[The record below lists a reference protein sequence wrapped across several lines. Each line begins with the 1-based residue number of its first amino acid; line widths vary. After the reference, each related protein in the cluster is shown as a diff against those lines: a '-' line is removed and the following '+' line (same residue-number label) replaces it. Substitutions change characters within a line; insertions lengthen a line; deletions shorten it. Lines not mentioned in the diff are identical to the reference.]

1 MSVYTRTSTQRCR
14 NVCLGMSNV
23 FLPTVYNPQS
33 DSTDKKELG
42 EVKKKRW
49 SGLGSCDRGCGSAA
63 DGGEKSQFH
72 CSKLPSRKISSRFER
87 QIKQQHFSYANGPVN
102 DVGKANR
109 GASSLFFCLR
119 LSFNSLSTQA
129 LRMETVFFIPT
140 DWRRTNF
147 QLLSALGTATGCFT
161 SIDLFDAALVH
172 FQTHPSTSSIL
183 LPCSCCCCCMKA
195 LSLCLFHYAGPKKR
209 VGCVYVYGEWRL
221 GAKRI
226 DVS

>member
-33 DSTDKKELG
+33 DSTNKKELV

-119 LSFNSLSTQA
+119 LSFNS
-129 LRMETVFFIPT
+129 RGPKRCE
-140 DWRRTNF
+140 WRRFFLF
-147 QLLSALGTATGCFT
+147 QPIGGEQISNSSQPWEQPPDASHRLTYLMPPSFT
-161 SIDLFDAALVH
+161 FKPIRQH
-172 FQTHPSTSSIL
+172 
-183 LPCSCCCCCMKA
+183 LPFCYLA
-195 LSLCLFHYAGPKKR
+195 PA
-209 VGCVYVYGEWRL
+209 VAV
-221 GAKRI
+221 A
-226 DVS
+226 